1 MSNALEHRPKARA
14 ERQGGRLLVE
24 HLRRWRRGSGAAPAV
39 HVHMRDPLPSAHG
52 TALLKLLG
60 QPLQDLARD
69 REAPIFPL
77 SEQDTVIISEN
88 IKPADVLAAT
98 TLGEP
103 DPLLPLETA
112 QPLIRWYDLNDA
124 DERLSLLALA
134 RAFAE
139 GAEPNKAAPAETL
152 RRPLDTK
159 ALSDINKRL
168 KSTPIVELARKQAV
182 LLATAERFQPMFHE
196 VYVSIGE
203 LQRRLAPRID
213 LFSRPALFRY
223 LTEILDAHVLKA
235 LNEGAI
241 GGAEPMSLNLNV
253 RSICSAEF
261 QAVLASRDRTQLFV
275 VEVPIS
281 DLLANPGGFQRASA
295 IVRNGKA
302 QLAVDG
308 LTPLMLAFL
317 DLSTLTADF
326 FKVAWDAAALAI
338 QSSPRRDA
346 LAERINSLGPDRV
359 IFTRLESLDGL
370 KAALALGVKRLQ
382 GHLIDRLAAA
392 QGARSCDDR

>member
-1 MSNALEHRPKARA
+1 VDVTMSNALHHRTKARA

-24 HLRRWRRGSGAAPAV
+24 HLRRWGRGSGAASAV
-39 HVHMRDPLPSAHG
+39 HVHMREPLPSDHG

-69 REAPIFPL
+69 REAPIFLL
-77 SEQDTVIISEN
+77 SERDTVIISED
-88 IKPADVLAAT
+88 IKPAEVLAAT

-112 QPLIRWYDLNDA
+112 QPLLRWYDLNDA

-152 RRPLDTK
+152 RRPLDAK
-159 ALSDINKRL
+159 ALSDINNRL
-168 KSTPIVELARKQAV
+168 KTTPIAELTRKQAV

-295 IVRNGKA
+295 IVRNAKA
-302 QLAVDG
+302 HLAVDG
-308 LTPLMLAFL
+308 LTPPQTTSKWYGMKRRSPPSLRRVGMR
-317 DLSTLTADF
+317 SPN
-326 FKVAWDAAALAI
+326 ALPI
-338 QSSPRRDA
+338 LVP
-346 LAERINSLGPDRV
+346 IG
-359 IFTRLESLDGL
+359 
-370 KAALALGVKRLQ
+370 
-382 GHLIDRLAAA
+382 
-392 QGARSCDDR
+392 